1 MIVFSGFGI
10 TAGAHRLF
18 SHKSYK
24 ANAKLRL
31 LLTFLFTISG
41 QVKFDEYLQ
50 LLLIMYV
57 YFLFFSVMPIL
68 GHMIIEFIINI
79 PNQMPTLMTHVVVFS
94 LLILDGC
101 F

>member
-1 MIVFSGFGI
+1 MNPKYERSQRTSCFKMRTISYKFLLANFRKIIIQNEQQNCIIFPVWALIVFSGFGI

-41 QVKFDEYLQ
+41 QV
-50 LLLIMYV
+50 
-57 YFLFFSVMPIL
+57 
-68 GHMIIEFIINI
+68 
-79 PNQMPTLMTHVVVFS
+79 S
-94 LLILDGC
+94 LLINKI
-101 F
+101 